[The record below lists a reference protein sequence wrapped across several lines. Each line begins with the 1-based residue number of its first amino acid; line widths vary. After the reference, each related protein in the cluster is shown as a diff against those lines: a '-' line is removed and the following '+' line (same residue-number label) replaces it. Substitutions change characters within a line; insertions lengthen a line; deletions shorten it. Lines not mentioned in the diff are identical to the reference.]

1 MSPDKKSDE
10 NVAMLFTADVLKVP
24 VTVPLLEAVTVTVA
38 VLPATKLPPK
48 SSTVTAIGV
57 ASDATAVPST

>member
-1 MSPDKKSDE
+1 
-10 NVAMLFTADVLKVP
+10 MLFTADVLKVP
-24 VTVPLLEAVTVTVA
+24 VTVPPLEAVTVTVA

-48 SSTVTAIGV
+48 SSTVTAIGA